1 MAVLLIEI
9 ICKIFKCKKDELS
22 EKLRCPFNR
31 EKLDSLFGELL
42 LQTTYKNRQGLKH
55 MLRYS
60 ALSIQDANHLKAYN
74 GFLGVTVAQHFY
86 IRHRIQLQH
95 YDLPCVAEYTR
106 GGVHYFPLELLE
118 LVLPICLC
126 WNNAE
131 KDKCQRNRRTK
142 NDNTTL

>member
-1 MAVLLIEI
+1 MPILLLNV
-9 ICKIFKCKKDELS
+9 ICKILGCNIDDITEY
-22 EKLRCPFNR
+22 
-31 EKLDSLFGELL
+31 LFFPSNCERLESILKGLWI
-42 LQTTYKNRQGLKH
+42 QTTYKNRQGSKH
-55 MLRYS
+55 VLRYS

-131 KDKCQRNRRTK
+131 KDKSQRNRRTK